1 MKNSITFNLIVFMFL
16 FSISCKAQI
25 QPDATSLNQ
34 KILGS
39 WIPEGSNFDNRLVFN
54 NDGSAEKFSDGQL
67 YINYTWSINK
77 ELVNGVPFNTLI
89 LDEVGNSETTN
100 RYEINTLKD
109 NLLILVFQRPSGG
122 ISGLNKYF
130 KQE

>member
-1 MKNSITFNLIVFMFL
+1 MFL

-25 QPDATSLNQ
+25 QPDTTATSLNQ

-67 YINYTWSINK
+67 YINYTWSINE
-77 ELVNGVPFNTLI
+77 ELVNGIPFNTLM

-130 KQE
+130 KQ